1 MKKSLLCVLAFVSLL
16 MGSCNTF
23 IGVGRDLRLA
33 GEGMEKAAQKSS
45 GGSAESTDTATGG
58 APIY

>member
-23 IGVGRDLRLA
+23 IGIGRDLRLA
-33 GEGMEKAAQKSS
+33 GEGMEKTAQKAT
-45 GGSAESTDTATGG
+45 GGSSDSVDTGG